1 MLDNPE
7 IEVRDAA
14 FSVAPMRKGFL
25 LREKRWAYIQ
35 YGEDSSLGMELF
47 DTVVDPL
54 QFDNLAGSDDYKAV
68 VERMQSKLAEKL
80 SEVRV
85 NDL

>member
-1 MLDNPE
+1 MLDDPD

-25 LREKRWAYIQ
+25 LREDRWAFIQ
-35 YGEDSSLGMELF
+35 YGEDASNGMELF

-54 QFDNLAGSDDYKAV
+54 QFDNLSESSEHQNV
-68 VERMQSKLAEKL
+68 VARMQAKLAAKLAE
-80 SEVRV
+80 VRA